1 MSLGNSLGLSVSNPR
16 QSGSAFNACSCDFD
30 GTDQDVQINNQCS
43 VIDVYQFTFSFWAK
57 LGTNTSSGVFFKF
70 ISDSSDN
77 QILCLWHGSGNEV
90 RFTHKMNGQADVCNG
105 GSGNMAENDNT
116 WWHIA
121 GTVDKATTN
130 QIVLYINGTATETIT
145 GVGTLEAG
153 KVMETA
159 AIASNA
165 TSGAYIDATMNS
177 VAFWNRALGS
187 DEINLIYRGRA
198 NYDALQSSGD
208 SLFGY
213 YILNDGNGA
222 SKATNKADL
231 TKPGTYNNSPI
242 FLNDTP

>member
-1 MSLGNSLGLSVSNPR
+1 
-16 QSGSAFNACSCDFD
+16 
-30 GTDQDVQINNQCS
+30 
-43 VIDVYQFTFSFWAK
+43 
-57 LGTNTSSGVFFKF
+57 
-70 ISDSSDN
+70 
-77 QILCLWHGSGNEV
+77 
-90 RFTHKMNGQADVCNG
+90 
-105 GSGNMAENDNT
+105 
-116 WWHIA
+116 
-121 GTVDKATTN
+121 
-130 QIVLYINGTATETIT
+130 
-145 GVGTLEAG
+145 
-153 KVMETA
+153 
-159 AIASNA
+159 
-165 TSGAYIDATMNS
+165 ATMNS